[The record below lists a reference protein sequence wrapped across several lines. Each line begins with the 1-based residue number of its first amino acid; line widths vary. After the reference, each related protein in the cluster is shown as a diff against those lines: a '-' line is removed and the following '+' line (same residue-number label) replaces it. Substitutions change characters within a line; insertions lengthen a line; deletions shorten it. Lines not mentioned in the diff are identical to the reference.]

1 MGGRQGARPPRTDA
15 GPRALHGSSVL
26 RLRCADH
33 DHTADR
39 PGCHQLMVGSRVRLM
54 NATRILLAAAIA
66 SGLGLV
72 FPTEALAHA
81 GLLSSTPE
89 PGTELASAPGAVTL
103 RFSEPV
109 NVRLSAASVSTPS
122 GSDVDGTVVGP
133 EEIAVQL
140 ATDTPG
146 VYRVSWTTVSL
157 LDGHTLSGS
166 FAF

>member
-1 MGGRQGARPPRTDA
+1 
-15 GPRALHGSSVL
+15 
-26 RLRCADH
+26 
-33 DHTADR
+33 
-39 PGCHQLMVGSRVRLM
+39 MVGGRVRLIS
-54 NATRILLAAAIA
+54 ATRILVAAAIA
-66 SGLGLV
+66 AALVLV

-109 NVRLSAASVSTPS
+109 NVRLSAASVTTPS
-122 GSDVDGTVVGP
+122 GTVVDGTVAGA

-140 ATDTPG
+140 VADTPG

-166 FAF
+166 FAFGVGVRVGAETGVSPRHPGRPIY